1 MNIGKTKF
9 IIFHPKSK
17 KLSWMAGWLYTCTV
31 YDNIEI
37 GKEIDPKL
45 ITPLERIHDG
55 HCTDETE

>member
-1 MNIGKTKF
+1 MIVDGRL
-9 IIFHPKSK
+9 IVH
-17 KLSWMAGWLYTCTV
+17 CTV

-55 HCTDETE
+55 HKDKECRPRAYMIRYLPR